1 MTPWIG
7 HSPRLVTRFFREWF
21 TSFKIPERDYSFERF
36 GTATRKYVCSQWFNL
51 KSHSNDFALSLP
63 VPKESMKTKYLASLL
78 LSLTVLLS
86 SCSQPETPEVDTAS
100 DESTSSSEAPTA
112 KMGDLTEG
120 VPGQVGFQHGID
132 CLDVDDCSVFF
143 TVEELTQLPE
153 CDGYLL
159 EASPESTNL
168 IKATI
173 RITTKDSE
181 DKDFVPGDFPA
192 WADWSALLSD
202 GINKPLPS
210 SDSCA
215 NEGTDH
221 WGAPLKTGDTEIR
234 THYMDVPNEATALRL
249 TDRRNGARW
258 EFDLATELDKATS
271 EADAPGKAEKG
282 NAQVQQ
288 PTAAEPSPK
297 ETPLPQPPVQETPIE
312 QVPASPPVR
321 GFTGAPNV
329 SEIEELDKTISHC
342 GDPSIHQTGTT
353 FFSDGSTGWTE
364 NCSAQMLG

>member
-1 MTPWIG
+1 
-7 HSPRLVTRFFREWF
+7 
-21 TSFKIPERDYSFERF
+21 
-36 GTATRKYVCSQWFNL
+36 
-51 KSHSNDFALSLP
+51 
-63 VPKESMKTKYLASLL
+63 MKTKYLAGLL
-78 LSLTVLLS
+78 LSLTVLLT
-86 SCSQPETPEVDTAS
+86 SCSQPETPEVDTDS
-100 DESTSSSEAPTA
+100 DKSTSSSETSAV

-173 RITTKDSE
+173 RIATKDSE
-181 DKDFVPGDFPA
+181 DKNFVPGDFPV

-202 GINKPLPS
+202 DINKPLPS

-215 NEGTDH
+215 NEGTDP

-234 THYMDVPNEATALRL
+234 THYMDVPNEASALRL

-271 EADAPGKAEKG
+271 EADA
-282 NAQVQQ
+282 QVQQ
-288 PTAAEPSPK
+288 PTTAEPLPE

-312 QVPASPPVR
+312 QIPATPPVR
-321 GFTGAPNV
+321 GFTGAPSV
-329 SEIEELDKTISHC
+329 SGIEELDETISHC
-342 GDPSIHQTGTT
+342 GDPSIHETGTT
-353 FFSDGSTGWTE
+353 FFTDGSTGWTE

>member
-1 MTPWIG
+1 
-7 HSPRLVTRFFREWF
+7 
-21 TSFKIPERDYSFERF
+21 
-36 GTATRKYVCSQWFNL
+36 
-51 KSHSNDFALSLP
+51 
-63 VPKESMKTKYLASLL
+63 MKTKYLAGLL
-78 LSLTVLLS
+78 LALPLLLS
-86 SCSQPETPEVDTAS
+86 SCSQPEAPEVDIAS
-100 DESTSSSEAPTA
+100 DESASAPETSAVT
-112 KMGDLTEG
+112 MGDLTEG

-271 EADAPGKAEKG
+271 EADTPGEAEKE

-288 PTAAEPSPK
+288 PTAAEPLPK

-321 GFTGAPNV
+321 GFTGAPSV
-329 SEIEELDKTISHC
+329 SEIEELGRVS
-342 GDPSIHQTGTT
+342 
-353 FFSDGSTGWTE
+353 
-364 NCSAQMLG
+364 

>member
-1 MTPWIG
+1 
-7 HSPRLVTRFFREWF
+7 
-21 TSFKIPERDYSFERF
+21 
-36 GTATRKYVCSQWFNL
+36 
-51 KSHSNDFALSLP
+51 
-63 VPKESMKTKYLASLL
+63 MKTKYLAGLL
-78 LSLTVLLS
+78 LSLTVLLT
-86 SCSQPETPEVDTAS
+86 SCSQPETPEVDTDS
-100 DESTSSSEAPTA
+100 DKSTSSSETSAVKT
-112 KMGDLTEG
+112 GDLTEG

-173 RITTKDSE
+173 RIATKDSE
-181 DKDFVPGDFPA
+181 DKNFVPGDFPV

-202 GINKPLPS
+202 DINKPLPS

-215 NEGTDH
+215 NEGTDP

-234 THYMDVPNEATALRL
+234 THYMDVPNEASALRL

-271 EADAPGKAEKG
+271 EADA
-282 NAQVQQ
+282 QVQQ
-288 PTAAEPSPK
+288 PTTAEPLPE

-312 QVPASPPVR
+312 QIPATPPVR
-321 GFTGAPNV
+321 GFTGAPSV

-342 GDPSIHQTGTT
+342 GDPSIHETGTT
-353 FFSDGSTGWTE
+353 FFTDGSTGWTE

>member
-1 MTPWIG
+1 
-7 HSPRLVTRFFREWF
+7 
-21 TSFKIPERDYSFERF
+21 
-36 GTATRKYVCSQWFNL
+36 
-51 KSHSNDFALSLP
+51 
-63 VPKESMKTKYLASLL
+63 MKTKYLAGLL
-78 LSLTVLLS
+78 LSLTVLLT
-86 SCSQPETPEVDTAS
+86 SCSQPETPEVDTDS
-100 DESTSSSEAPTA
+100 DKSTSSSETSAV

-168 IKATI
+168 IKAII
-173 RITTKDSE
+173 RIATKDSE
-181 DKDFVPGDFPA
+181 DKNFVPGDFPV

-202 GINKPLPS
+202 DINKPLPS

-215 NEGTDH
+215 NEGTDP

-234 THYMDVPNEATALRL
+234 THYMDVPNEASALRL

-258 EFDLATELDKATS
+258 EFDLATELDKAAS
-271 EADAPGKAEKG
+271 EAD
-282 NAQVQQ
+282 AQVQQ
-288 PTAAEPSPK
+288 PTTAEPLPE

-312 QVPASPPVR
+312 QIPATPPVR
-321 GFTGAPNV
+321 GFTGAPSV

-342 GDPSIHQTGTT
+342 GDPSIHETGTT
-353 FFSDGSTGWTE
+353 FFSDGSTRWTE

>member
-1 MTPWIG
+1 MLSQVP
-7 HSPRLVTRFFREWF
+7 VC
-21 TSFKIPERDYSFERF
+21 
-36 GTATRKYVCSQWFNL
+36 YVN
-51 KSHSNDFALSLP
+51 
-63 VPKESMKTKYLASLL
+63 
-78 LSLTVLLS
+78 
-86 SCSQPETPEVDTAS
+86 
-100 DESTSSSEAPTA
+100 
-112 KMGDLTEG
+112 
-120 VPGQVGFQHGID
+120 
-132 CLDVDDCSVFF
+132 
-143 TVEELTQLPE
+143 
-153 CDGYLL
+153 LL
-159 EASPESTNL
+159 ENSPESTQ
-168 IKATI
+168 IFKSTI
-173 RITTKDSE
+173 LITTKHSE

-271 EADAPGKAEKG
+271 EADTPGEAEKE

-288 PTAAEPSPK
+288 PTAAEPLPK

-312 QVPASPPVR
+312 R
-321 GFTGAPNV
+321 
-329 SEIEELDKTISHC
+329 SEERRVGKDSR
-342 GDPSIHQTGTT
+342 
-353 FFSDGSTGWTE
+353 
-364 NCSAQMLG
+364 

>member
-1 MTPWIG
+1 
-7 HSPRLVTRFFREWF
+7 
-21 TSFKIPERDYSFERF
+21 
-36 GTATRKYVCSQWFNL
+36 
-51 KSHSNDFALSLP
+51 
-63 VPKESMKTKYLASLL
+63 MKTKYLAGPLL
-78 LSLTVLLS
+78 TLPLLLS
-86 SCSQPETPEVDTAS
+86 SCSQPEAPEVDIAS
-100 DESTSSSEAPTA
+100 DESASAPETSAVT
-112 KMGDLTEG
+112 MGDLTEG

-173 RITTKDSE
+173 RIATKDSE
-181 DKDFVPGDFPA
+181 DKNFVPGDFPV

-202 GINKPLPS
+202 DINKPLPS

-215 NEGTDH
+215 NEGTDP

-234 THYMDVPNEATALRL
+234 THYMDVPNEASALRL

-258 EFDLATELDKATS
+258 EFDLATELDKAAS
-271 EADAPGKAEKG
+271 EAD
-282 NAQVQQ
+282 AQVQQ
-288 PTAAEPSPK
+288 PTTAEPLPE

-312 QVPASPPVR
+312 QIPATPPVR
-321 GFTGAPNV
+321 GFTGAPSV

-342 GDPSIHQTGTT
+342 GDPSIHETGTT
-353 FFSDGSTGWTE
+353 FFTDGSTGWTE